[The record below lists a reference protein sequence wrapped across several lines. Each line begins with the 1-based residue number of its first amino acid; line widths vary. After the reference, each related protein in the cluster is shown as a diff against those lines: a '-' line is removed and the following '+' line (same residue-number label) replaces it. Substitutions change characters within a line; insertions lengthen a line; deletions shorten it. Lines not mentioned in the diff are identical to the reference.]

1 MHLPVNAMIPVEI
14 AGIILPFAGL
24 FTKPVWNHVQILLVG
39 AILTTGQPKRLI
51 SPETD
56 LESPF
61 DPSAPPFWEIVAESA
76 AKIPDEVWATIPEDA
91 SEQVDRYLYQS

>member
-39 AILTTGQPKRLI
+39 AILTTTSRYYGTT
-51 SPETD
+51 SPQREKTVQ
-56 LESPF
+56 LGTS
-61 DPSAPPFWEIVAESA
+61 VA
-76 AKIPDEVWATIPEDA
+76 
-91 SEQVDRYLYQS
+91 